1 MLAYI
6 IVYCLILSCVVTYFR
21 SQKSQERDKAWFR
34 GSQRL
39 NALPVHLLRQVY
51 KIGVLPRTSFK
62 NGDTSEYSTIG
73 YHPLK
78 MRFVST
84 KRWWSSFRVLEISS
98 SQNRDHPLRK
108 HPYHE
113 FSCFLCFH
121 WQASVPIQAFFFWNP
136 GYHHFVTPLS
146 RFLLLKLNRKHPSHT
161 L

>member
-51 KIGVLPRTSFK
+51 KIGVLLRTSFK

-73 YHPLK
+73 YHPFRRDEKPNFDVVKSVLK
-78 MRFVST
+78 IATIPLGST
-84 KRWWSSFRVLEISS
+84 HITNYRVFFGFE
-98 SQNRDHPLRK
+98 
-108 HPYHE
+108 
-113 FSCFLCFH
+113 
-121 WQASVPIQAFFFWNP
+121 WQASVPIFSHSGFSLWNP

-146 RFLLLKLNRKHPSHT
+146 RFLLLKLNRKHLSHT